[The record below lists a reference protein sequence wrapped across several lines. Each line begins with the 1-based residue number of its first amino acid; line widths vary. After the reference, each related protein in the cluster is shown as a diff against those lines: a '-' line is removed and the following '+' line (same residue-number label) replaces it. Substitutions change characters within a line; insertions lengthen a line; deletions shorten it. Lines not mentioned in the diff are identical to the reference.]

1 MWTRLALSV
10 LVFTLTAFTLTG
22 CSYFQRAEHLD
33 LAPFAERT
41 VSLAADIEYGMTKGG
56 SAHYLR
62 DYRSDP
68 VVIAHNEQWNEVRRL
83 LRGVVAYSVE
93 ISTLGA
99 SKMPSPERNQRFATF
114 LDRLIRPVLAKE
126 PAGVRF
132 TVVDLDNMLTAIKD
146 QERFLDALREAQPF
160 IDEVARL
167 ADLLF
172 DKTQDALTEVA
183 DYLYGRIE
191 EDNAGPVNTRENLV
205 EAQDR
210 LFTSLGLIREYK
222 IGHDPATLAVLY
234 ENEIDYPEWAAN
246 PDAPTT
252 DELNKMLYDIVG
264 KLKIGLDLKDLLR
277 PDLEQFAAQQQEL
290 DRLYVGAQ
298 IQLKKARVTIMIWAK
313 AHRNLSEGVTDAA
326 KIDIFDVTKKAV
338 DTVL

>member
-1 MWTRLALSV
+1 MRTRLTLFAL
-10 LVFTLTAFTLTG
+10 AFTLTG

-62 DYRSDP
+62 EYRTDP
-68 VVIAHNEQWNEVRRL
+68 VVVAHNEQWNEVRRL

-114 LDRLIRPVLAKE
+114 LDRLIRPVLEEE

-132 TVVDLDNMLTAIKD
+132 SIQDLDDMLAAIKD
-146 QERFLDALREAQPF
+146 QVLFLDALREAQPF

-172 DKTQDALTEVA
+172 DTTQDALTDVA

-191 EDNAGPVNTRENLV
+191 ADNAGPVDTWDRLIK
-205 EAQDR
+205 AQDG
-210 LFTSLGLIREYK
+210 LFTSIDLTRTYK
-222 IGHDPATLAVLY
+222 IGHDPAVLATLY

-246 PDAPTT
+246 PAAPTT

-277 PDLEQFAAQQQEL
+277 PDLEHFAAQQQEL

-326 KIDIFDVTKKAV
+326 KIDIFDITKKAV
-338 DTVL
+338 RTAL